1 MGSWLEILSK
11 SKVYLCV
18 IFLQFGLAGMSII
31 AKSALNQGMNHY
43 TFAVY
48 RNAIAAIVFA
58 PFAMV
63 LERKVSPRMTLSI
76 WTKIM
81 LLGLLEPVLDQNLYY
96 NGIKY
101 TTASFGAAMG
111 NILPALVF
119 VMAWLLRL
127 ENVEVKKVWSQA
139 QIVGT
144 LVTLGG
150 AMIMTLVKGPNLG
163 LPWTQHQE
171 TYNVS
176 SSSESNQDNNIKG
189 SLMIIAGCFCWASF
203 YILQAIT
210 LKSYPASL
218 SLTTLIC
225 LTGSLQ
231 GTVVT
236 LFSQRGNAQIWSLHF
251 DSKLLAALYG
261 GVICSGVNYYI
272 SLQVMKE
279 KGPVFVTSFN
289 PLSMVLVT
297 IMGSFFLSEQI
308 NLGRVVG
315 SLVIVAGLYMVM
327 WGKSKEKRSLNN
339 KQEINHI
346 ALVDLLG
353 NDKNEEDEKKEISKT
368 EVNNNSVKVLS
379 IDEAV

>member
-1 MGSWLEILSK
+1 
-11 SKVYLCV
+11 
-18 IFLQFGLAGMSII
+18 
-31 AKSALNQGMNHY
+31 
-43 TFAVY
+43 
-48 RNAIAAIVFA
+48 
-58 PFAMV
+58 
-63 LERKVSPRMTLSI
+63 
-76 WTKIM
+76 
-81 LLGLLEPVLDQNLYY
+81 
-96 NGIKY
+96 
-101 TTASFGAAMG
+101 
-111 NILPALVF
+111 
-119 VMAWLLRL
+119 MAWLLRL

-139 QIVGT
+139 KIVGT
-144 LVTLGG
+144 LVTVGG

-176 SSSESNQDNNIKG
+176 SSSKSNQDNNIKG

-231 GTVVT
+231 GTVLT
-236 LFSQRGNAQIWSLHF
+236 LFAQRGNAHIWSLHF

-327 WGKSKEKRSLNN
+327 WGKSKEKRSLTN

-346 ALVDLLG
+346 ALVDLLD